1 MLIYNL
7 KRWIY
12 NHFFVLLVNVD
23 WFKQTGL
30 SFILFYFFEV
40 SMLPNRRNAKP
51 WLETLQKNY
60 TSFFFVFFYKSILS
74 VSFLQSKLGPECT
87 FVPNIFAFLKISID
101 SIGSSCLC
109 SQCMCAMA
117 VPS

>member
-30 SFILFYFFEV
+30 SFILFYFIFLRYPCYQTGE
-40 SMLPNRRNAKP
+40 MPN
-51 WLETLQKNY
+51 
-60 TSFFFVFFYKSILS
+60 
-74 VSFLQSKLGPECT
+74 LG
-87 FVPNIFAFLKISID
+87 
-101 SIGSSCLC
+101 
-109 SQCMCAMA
+109 
-117 VPS
+117 